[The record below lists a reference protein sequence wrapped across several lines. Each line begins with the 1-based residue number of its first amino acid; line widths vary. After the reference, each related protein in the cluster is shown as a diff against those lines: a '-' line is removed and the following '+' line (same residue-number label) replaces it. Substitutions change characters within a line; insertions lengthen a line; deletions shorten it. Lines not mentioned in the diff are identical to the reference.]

1 MSTFYNDYKKEP
13 EGFEGKDTFVL
24 MQEPDVLGGPDEG
37 FNVVYNPIK
46 DQARRLEEKEDAE
59 KAAAGNADPTSVC
72 LNRSEYRGTYID
84 GETGKRFRPGVPT
97 EVGKIHAQRL
107 LSLRSGRLFSAC

>member
-1 MSTFYNDYKKEP
+1 MSSFYTYNKKEP
-13 EGFEGKDTFVL
+13 QGFEDKDTFVL
-24 MQEPDVLGGPDEG
+24 MQEPDVLMEPEEK
-37 FNVVYNPIK
+37 FEVVYNPLA

-59 KAAAGNADPTSVC
+59 KAAVGAANPTSVC
-72 LNRSEYRGTYID
+72 LNRAEYRGVYID

-107 LSLRSGRLFSAC
+107 LSLRNGRLFTAC